1 MTTSQYAQ
9 ALHAFAVSGGQERP
23 EILDRDTPTDV
34 RSSNVQAA
42 IDHAAA
48 RGILGTNAPDPDELD
63 DDTDP
68 EVHEDEGYD
77 PFEDSY
83 DPYPDEWQG
92 VISDA
97 NSGL

>member
-42 IDHAAA
+42 IDRAAA
-48 RGILGTNAPDPDELD
+48 RGILGTNADPWYDLEDL
-63 DDTDP
+63 TEQP
-68 EVHEDEGYD
+68 EDEGYD
-77 PFEDSY
+77 AWEDTHDG
-83 DPYPDEWQG
+83 DP
-92 VISDA
+92 
-97 NSGL
+97 GL